1 MILLAVPVLA
11 GALLLVVA
19 GLEHIR
25 DPAQLARAAGTG
37 LVLARLIAIVEL
49 LIGVPSVAAV
59 VLGVPPLR
67 WALAA
72 QVVIYLAF
80 AAHLLL
86 RRYRG
91 DESDCGCNRMGTRV
105 GPGGIARAWG
115 LAAVTLAAVVLYPGA
130 ASPHGPGSIL
140 LVIVGAVVLAVLLY
154 ALPAAVD
161 GRAAHRGTT

>member
-25 DPAQLARAAGTG
+25 DPAELARAAGTG
-37 LVLARLIAIVEL
+37 TVLARLIALVEL
-49 LIGVPSVAAV
+49 LIGLPSVAAV
-59 VLGVPPLR
+59 FLGVPPLR
-67 WALAA
+67 WALVA
-72 QVVIYLAF
+72 QTAIYVAF

-86 RRYRG
+86 RRRHG

-105 GPGGIARAWG
+105 GPGGIARAWSLAG
-115 LAAVTLAAVVLYPGA
+115 LTLAAAVLYPAVVSPSGA
-130 ASPHGPGSIL
+130 GGVL
-140 LVIVGAVVLAVLLY
+140 LVVTGAVVTAVLLY

-161 GRAAHRGTT
+161 GRAVPGRTT

>member
-25 DPAQLARAAGTG
+25 DPAELARAAGTG
-37 LVLARLIAIVEL
+37 PVLARLIAIVEL

-59 VLGVPPLR
+59 FVGVPPLR
-67 WALAA
+67 WALVA
-72 QVVIYLAF
+72 QTVIYVAF

-86 RRYRG
+86 RRRRG

-115 LAAVTLAAVVLYPGA
+115 LAALTLVASVFYPGV
-130 ASPHGPGSIL
+130 ASVSGVGSVL
-140 LVIVGAVVLAVLLY
+140 LVIGAVVTAVLLY
-154 ALPAAVD
+154 AMPAAVD
-161 GRAAHRGTT
+161 GPAVHRGTT